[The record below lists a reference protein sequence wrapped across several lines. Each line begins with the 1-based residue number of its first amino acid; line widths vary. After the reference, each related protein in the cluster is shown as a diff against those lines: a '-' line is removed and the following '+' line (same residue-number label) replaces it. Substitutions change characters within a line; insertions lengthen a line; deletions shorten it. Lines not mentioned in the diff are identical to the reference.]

1 MMRLSLVWMWMV
13 VLSAVLV
20 SGCAPAV
27 RKQPRQRLPTPVTAA
42 AAPSTEAPRAA
53 EAPATSVP
61 TSGSA
66 GGETSPASTP
76 VSTSDASSAPP
87 RAASPVPTSPPVA
100 AQELIEVRVLVV
112 AYAGAENARANVTRT
127 KEQALER
134 ANMIARMAKSGD
146 RLAELVRKY
155 SDRPGASEDLGLFR
169 LRPAQPGAF
178 GAVVGQAALAL
189 EPGTIGSPVETPA
202 GYFVIE
208 RRTNPPVG
216 PTKVSA
222 RHILIS
228 YATADHPI
236 AGVKR
241 TEAEARTLADQIAKQ
256 AKDPGANW
264 ATLAQHTDEP
274 GSKETGGDLGS
285 FARGQMVPAFER
297 VAFALPVGSVSE
309 VVQTPFGFHIIQ
321 RYE

>member
-1 MMRLSLVWMWMV
+1 MRLSPVWIWT
-13 VLSAVLV
+13 LALCALLV
-20 SGCAPAV
+20 SACAPAV
-27 RKQPRQRLPTPVTAA
+27 RKQPRQRLPTPP
-42 AAPSTEAPRAA
+42 PSAGASASTPG
-53 EAPATSVP
+53 
-61 TSGSA
+61 GSA
-66 GGETSPASTP
+66 GGQAAPSAAAPTAAPA
-76 VSTSDASSAPP
+76 APL
-87 RAASPVPTSPPVA
+87 
-100 AQELIEVRVLVV
+100 QELLEVRVLVV
-112 AYAGAENARANVTRT
+112 SYVGADNARPTITRT

-134 ANMIARMAKSGD
+134 AHMIARMAKSGD

-155 SDRPGASEDLGLFR
+155 SDRQGASEDLGLFR

-178 GAVVGQAALAL
+178 GKEVGQAALAL
-189 EPGTIGSPVETPA
+189 TPGAISDPVDTPT

-208 RRTNPPVG
+208 RRTDPPTG

-228 YATADHPI
+228 YAGAEHAI

-241 TEAEARTLADQIAKQ
+241 TEAEARTLADEIAKE
-256 AKDPGANW
+256 AKAPGANW
-264 ATLAQHTDEP
+264 GELAKHTDEP

-297 VAFALPVGSVSE
+297 VAFSLAVGQVSD
-309 VVQTPFGFHIIQ
+309 VVQTPFGFHIIT

>member
-1 MMRLSLVWMWMV
+1 MWMF
-13 VLSAVLV
+13 VLAALLTSA
-20 SGCAPAV
+20 CAPGV
-27 RKQPRQRLPTPVTAA
+27 RKQPRQRLPTP
-42 AAPSTEAPRAA
+42 AAPIAQAA
-53 EAPATSVP
+53 GVGDTPASVATATDAAQP
-61 TSGSA
+61 AAQPSGSA
-66 GGETSPASTP
+66 GGEG
-76 VSTSDASSAPP
+76 
-87 RAASPVPTSPPVA
+87 AASPAATPEPSAASAPVA

-112 AYAGAENARANVTRT
+112 AYAGAENARPTVTRT
-127 KEQALER
+127 KQQALER

-169 LRPAQPGAF
+169 LRPSQPGAF

-189 EPGTIGSPVETPA
+189 EPGTIGAPVETPA

-208 RRTNPPVG
+208 RRTNPPTG

-228 YATADHPI
+228 YAGAEHAIP
-236 AGVKR
+236 GVKR
-241 TEAEARTLADQIAKQ
+241 SEAEARTLADQIAKQ

-297 VAFALPVGSVSE
+297 VAFALSVGQVSD
-309 VVQTPFGFHIIQ
+309 VVQTPFGFHVIQ